1 MSVALAGDWML
12 LGAGGHG
19 RSVADVIQRGGGR
32 VVAVQDPR
40 PEPGWSVPVVASL
53 TEALTRFEGCQG
65 QILVTVGENVLRAR
79 IYDEAVAA
87 GAVLGTLVAVTATG
101 SGLASWAGLSAVQ
114 LEHSHVGPGAV
125 VGEGVIVN
133 TAAVIEHDCQV
144 DAFAHIAPGA
154 RVLGGARVGRGTL
167 IGSGAVVLPGV
178 VVGARVVVGASAVVI
193 SNVPDGCVV
202 VGVPGRIVSR

>member
-1 MSVALAGDWML
+1 MPAALAGDWML
-12 LGAGGHG
+12 LGGGGHG

-32 VVAVQDPR
+32 VVAIQDPR
-40 PEPGWSVPVVASL
+40 PEPGWSVPIVASL
-53 TEALTRFEGCQG
+53 AEALARFGGCQG
-65 QILVTVGENVLRAR
+65 RVIVTVGENLLRAR
-79 IYDEAVAA
+79 ICDEAVAA
-87 GAVLGTLVAVTATG
+87 GADLGSLVAVTAT
-101 SGLASWAGLSAVQ
+101 ASAPPGPSAVL

-125 VGEGVIVN
+125 ISEGVIVN
-133 TAAVIEHDCQV
+133 TAAVVEHDCQI

-154 RVLGGARVGRGTL
+154 RVLGGARVGFGSL

-178 VVGARVVVGASAVVI
+178 VVGARVVVGASAVVT

>member
-1 MSVALAGDWML
+1 MSAALAGDWML

-32 VVAVQDPR
+32 VVAVQDPD
-40 PEPGWSVPVVASL
+40 PEPGWPVPVVASM
-53 TEALTRFEGCQG
+53 TDALTRFGGCQG
-65 QILVTVGENVLRAR
+65 RILVTVGENVLRAR

-87 GAVLGTLVAVTATG
+87 GAALGTLVAVTATA
-101 SGLASWAGLSAVQ
+101 SGPPGLSAVL
-114 LEHSHVGPGAV
+114 LEHAHVGPGAV
-125 VGEGVIVN
+125 LAEGVIVN
-133 TAAVIEHDCQV
+133 TAAVVEHDCQV
-144 DAFAHIAPGA
+144 GAFAHIAPGA

-178 VVGARVVVGASAVVI
+178 IVGARVIVGASAVVI
-193 SNVPDGCVV
+193 SNVPDGCLV

>member
-1 MSVALAGDWML
+1 MLQVQAGDWML

-19 RSVADVIQRGGGR
+19 RSVADVIQRAGGR

-40 PEPGWSVPVVASL
+40 PESGWSVPVEASL
-53 TEALTRFEGCQG
+53 TRALARFGASCQG
-65 QILVTVGENVLRAR
+65 RVLVTVGENLLRAR

-87 GAVLGTLVAVTATG
+87 GAALGTLVAVTAT
-101 SGLASWAGLSAVQ
+101 ASSPPGGSAVL

-125 VGEGVIVN
+125 IAEGVIIN
-133 TAAVIEHDCQV
+133 TAAVVEHDAQIG
-144 DAFAHIAPGA
+144 AFAHIAPGA
-154 RVLGGARVGRGTL
+154 RVLGGARVGHGTL

-178 VVGARVVVGASAVVI
+178 VIGANVVVGASAVVT

-202 VGVPGRIVSR
+202 VGVPARIVSR